1 MLSGFFL
8 IYNPIL
14 KFYLEMFLRIVIA
27 CVCGFTIGYERT
39 RRFKEAGIRTHVIVC
54 LAAALMMIISKY
66 GFSGAFTEYSG
77 ILSVAREAD
86 PARIAAQIVSGVS
99 FLGAGVIFHNKS
111 GVTGLTTAAGIWA
124 TAGIGMAIGGGMYA
138 LGIFAS
144 VVMFAF
150 QWFIR
155 KYDFG
160 GVLLHTSRLKFTVRN
175 TAEFRKSFNEYLNS
189 LNCQILESEIS
200 FDEDGFASYN
210 VTIRANKEMTIEEL
224 DMFLENAGE
233 VRSVSCVS
241 INN

>member
-1 MLSGFFL
+1 MVNGI
-8 IYNPIL
+8 IYNPIIRIY
-14 KFYLEMFLRIVIA
+14 FEMFVRIIVA
-27 CVCGFTIGYERT
+27 CICGFTIGYERT

-66 GFSGAFTEYSG
+66 GFSNIASDLGGVYSG
-77 ILSVAREAD
+77 VKDAD

-144 VVMFAF
+144 IVMFAF

-155 KYDFG
+155 KYDIG
-160 GVLLHTSRLKFTVRN
+160 GVLLHTSRLKFTVKN
-175 TAEFRKSFNEYLNS
+175 TEEFRKSFNEYLNS

-200 FDEDGFASYN
+200 FGEDGFANYN
-210 VTIRANKEMTIEEL
+210 ITVRANKEITIEEL
-224 DMFLENAGE
+224 DMFLEKVGE
-233 VRSVSCVS
+233 VRSVSCTSV
-241 INN
+241 NG